1 MKGPSMART
10 PPVPAENQSPFPIE
24 EAPHP
29 EPTGEPTAA
38 ETANAALE
46 KGIASARDG
55 IATAREQAGPMV
67 EKAKQFAKDRPWTA
81 AALIGS
87 LAVAVLGSLRRGK
100 L

>member
-1 MKGPSMART
+1 MART
-10 PPVPAENQSPFPIE
+10 PPVPAESQSPFPIE
-24 EAPHP
+24 EPPHA
-29 EPTGEPTAA
+29 EPTAA

-55 IATAREQAGPMV
+55 IATARAQAGPMV
-67 EKAKQFAKDRPWTA
+67 EKAKQFAKDRPWAA

>member
-1 MKGPSMART
+1 MART
-10 PPVPAENQSPFPIE
+10 PPVPAENQSPYPVE
-24 EAPHP
+24 EPPHVAVQ
-29 EPTGEPTAA
+29 TTATDTAA
-38 ETANAALE
+38 DTANVTLD
-46 KGIASARDG
+46 KGIATARDG
-55 IATAREQAGPMV
+55 IATAREQAGPLA

>member
-1 MKGPSMART
+1 MART
-10 PPVPAENQSPFPIE
+10 PPVPADNLSPYPIE
-24 EAPHP
+24 EASHAI
-29 EPTGEPTAA
+29 EQTAV
-38 ETANAALE
+38 ESANAVID

-55 IATAREQAGPMV
+55 IATAREQAGPLA

-87 LAVAVLGSLRRGK
+87 IAVAVLGSLRRGK

>member
-1 MKGPSMART
+1 MART
-10 PPVPAENQSPFPIE
+10 PPVPTENQSPFPIAE
-24 EAPHP
+24 PPHAEA
-29 EPTGEPTAA
+29 TAA
-38 ETANAALE
+38 GTTSASANAALE

>member
-1 MKGPSMART
+1 MVKT
-10 PPVPAENQSPFPIE
+10 PPVPAGNLSPYPVE
-24 EAPHP
+24 EPAHA
-29 EPTGEPTAA
+29 EPTAA

-46 KGIASARDG
+46 KGIAGARDS
-55 IATAREQAGPMV
+55 IATAREQVGPLT

-87 LAVAVLGSLRRGK
+87 IAVAVMGSLRRGK